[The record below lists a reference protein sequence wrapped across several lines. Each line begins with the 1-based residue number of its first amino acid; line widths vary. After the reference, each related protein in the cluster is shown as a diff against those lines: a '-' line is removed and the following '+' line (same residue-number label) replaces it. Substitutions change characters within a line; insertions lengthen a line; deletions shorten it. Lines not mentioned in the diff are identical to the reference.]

1 LQGTCF
7 VHNSR
12 ACRSVQWHFRFPP
25 CVVFVPSSLTSQ
37 PPTGR
42 PPLQHVRRA
51 SPSTRPAPEMD
62 LDAPV
67 ILRCALINCD
77 DSQTMIV
84 YHPHPARADADF
96 PIQINMHTTF
106 PVFYSVHSVHSVGSV
121 RAEYSRNAVAPE
133 SSLPQVLTQSHCP
146 DNVLAPPIG
155 AGGAALARVQLT
167 SSCVR
172 PSCIARYHPSP
183 GGRSIRAQPQIWG
196 DHARVVTVA
205 TPGHDKGPAA
215 GGALGCCGRPVPS
228 SSPLSPRCE
237 VLQPC
242 QCHSRA
248 TPDRPSH

>member
-1 LQGTCF
+1 MTTADAATGGRVCCKEPALCTILGR
-7 VHNSR
+7 VGLSSGISDSR
-12 ACRSVQWHFRFPP
+12 LVSF
-25 CVVFVPSSLTSQ
+25 FVPSSLTQPTSQ

-42 PPLQHVRRA
+42 PPQRHVRRA

-183 GGRSIRAQPQIWG
+183 NGRSIRAQAPDLGRACSSRDGCHPQ
-196 DHARVVTVA
+196 T
-205 TPGHDKGPAA
+205 
-215 GGALGCCGRPVPS
+215 
-228 SSPLSPRCE
+228 
-237 VLQPC
+237 
-242 QCHSRA
+242 
-248 TPDRPSH
+248 